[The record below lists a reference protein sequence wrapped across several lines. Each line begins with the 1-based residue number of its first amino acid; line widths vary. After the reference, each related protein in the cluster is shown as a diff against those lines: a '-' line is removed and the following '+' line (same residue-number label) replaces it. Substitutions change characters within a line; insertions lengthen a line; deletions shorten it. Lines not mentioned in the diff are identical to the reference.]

1 VSIRDGLDRLADMPG
16 DLDRLDEQIRAID
29 RTAKRLQNTVEEM
42 HTAAIT
48 LMTPP
53 PAPPKAVKAAK
64 SGPTGFDK
72 DIDAIVELVK
82 DYTMTSPEKL
92 YSLIGAVRHLSRR
105 KVEGDIVECGVWR
118 GGSMHA
124 VARALAA
131 EGDTDRDLYLFDTFE
146 GMTAPTENDVTTGG
160 RTAQSLLDK
169 AEKSALVWA
178 VATIEDVRDGLSK
191 VPYPQ
196 DRIHLVKG
204 PVEETIPAGAPE
216 RIALLR
222 LDTDWYES
230 TRHELEHLYERLVP
244 DGVLIIDDYE
254 SWQGSKKATD
264 EFFATLD
271 DPPLL
276 HRAGRSRIG
285 SKPRPAPHGPR

>member
-1 VSIRDGLDRLADMPG
+1 MSIREGLDRLAQVPSE
-16 DLDRLDEQIRAID
+16 LDRLDQQINALD
-29 RTAKRLQNTVEEM
+29 RMSRRLQQ
-42 HTAAIT
+42 TADTMQSTAT
-48 LMTPP
+48 TMATKPV
-53 PAPPKAVKAAK
+53 AGARRTGN
-64 SGPTGFDK
+64 SPTGFDK
-72 DIDAIVELVK
+72 DIDEIVELVR

-92 YSLIGAVRHLSRR
+92 YSLINAVRHISRR
-105 KVEGDIVECGVWR
+105 KVEGDVVECGVWR

-124 VARALAA
+124 VARCLAA
-131 EGDTDRDLYLFDTFE
+131 EGDTERDLYLFDTFE

-160 RTAQSLLDK
+160 RTAQSLLDN

-178 VATIEDVRDGLSK
+178 VATIEDVRDGLTK

-196 DRIHLVKG
+196 ERIHLVKG
-204 PVEETIPAGAPE
+204 PVEQTIPAGAPQ

-285 SKPRPAPHGPR
+285 SKPRPSRHGQL